1 MLTLNIFYLR
11 CALDI
16 FFYSQIDNVIGCNLY
31 CCASKAVNSVE
42 ESKCA
47 LLDAKLP
54 PTTLMDSDDDEFPSW
69 AVK

>member
-16 FFYSQIDNVIGCNLY
+16 FFYSQIDNVAVATYTVVQI
-31 CCASKAVNSVE
+31 KALNRVE

-47 LLDAKLP
+47 FLDAKLP

>member
-1 MLTLNIFYLR
+1 VLW
-11 CALDI
+11 I
-16 FFYSQIDNVIGCNLY
+16 FFYSQIDNVAVATYTVVQIENL
-31 CCASKAVNSVE
+31 NSVE